1 MEDRLKNQ
9 ISFLYELY
17 QNDEYILNRLEN
29 YINEL
34 PNLLILQKKK

>member
-29 YINEL
+29 YIN
-34 PNLLILQKKK
+34 